1 MDKLEEI
8 IALVAQKTGIDPQT
22 CTTVVQALE
31 KELGGA
37 LGGLLSGGL
46 SGMLGK
52 ELGGESTGSSS
63 AAPGASGSALDVVG
77 EISHVLD
84 MFKK

>member
-8 IALVAQKTGIDPQT
+8 IALVAQKTGIDPQV

-46 SGMLGK
+46 GSV
-52 ELGGESTGSSS
+52 LGGASQGSSS
-63 AAPGASGSALDVVG
+63 AAPATSGSAADIVG
-77 EISHVLD
+77 EIGHVLD